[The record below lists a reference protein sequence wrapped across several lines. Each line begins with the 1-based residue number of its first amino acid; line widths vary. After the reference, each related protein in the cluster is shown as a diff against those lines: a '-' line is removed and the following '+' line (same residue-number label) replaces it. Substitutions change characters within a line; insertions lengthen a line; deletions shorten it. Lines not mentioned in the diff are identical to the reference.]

1 MVLPGAIKVSG
12 FSLREASPA
21 CGVSFGLRLREAAA
35 VAAFAG
41 LQGGRA
47 AAWEG
52 ACGGRG
58 PGRNVAAR
66 ERRWHGPGS
75 CRGARGIWRGRAG
88 QGRQR
93 RRGRCCGGPGGAGRS
108 VRSGRGARAPPP
120 PPGPVP
126 APPGRGSGRGS
137 PGRRRP
143 RVPEE
148 PPEEPLSW
156 REPRSVRGRQRARP
170 SAARSAGAVPR
181 FGGAFSALIA
191 SLCSVG
197 SGCTLRAA
205 VFFLS
210 GAGGDDKG
218 WRRQFP
224 VLRAAVS
231 MVSTCQKGFP
241 VVPSLLSMVS
251 RWRRQFPVLPAA
263 VSMVSTCQKGLRG
276 RPVPSLYGYKMA
288 ETISGPPS
296 CRLYGFNVPEG
307 FIRSSR
313 PFSLWFQEGGDN
325 FQSSQLPSLWF
336 QRARRVYPVVFIWL
350 EAGVLF

>member
-1 MVLPGAIKVSG
+1 MGPCRCMGGRLWWPRPGPERCRSGAALARPGELPGRTGDLARPG
-12 FSLREASPA
+12 RP
-21 CGVSFGLRLREAAA
+21 RAA
-35 VAAFAG
+35 VAEP
-41 LQGGRA
+41 RRC
-47 AAWEG
+47 E
-52 ACGGRG
+52 
-58 PGRNVAAR
+58 PR
-66 ERRWHGPGS
+66 EPR
-75 CRGARGIWRGRAG
+75 RAG

-191 SLCSVG
+191 SLCSVC
-197 SGCTLRAA
+197 SGRTLRAA

-218 WRRQFP
+218 IFRAGPNCSEEAKSRVLPNRGDLSRRAECSRKQ
-224 VLRAAVS
+224 
-231 MVSTCQKGFP
+231 
-241 VVPSLLSMVS
+241 PSLH
-251 RWRRQFPVLPAA
+251 
-263 VSMVSTCQKGLRG
+263 
-276 RPVPSLYGYKMA
+276 
-288 ETISGPPS
+288 
-296 CRLYGFNVPEG
+296 
-307 FIRSSR
+307 
-313 PFSLWFQEGGDN
+313 QEPRIADWN
-325 FQSSQLPSLWF
+325 
-336 QRARRVYPVVFIWL
+336 R
-350 EAGVLF
+350 